1 MWVFWYQKDGNV
13 EVGVMISEMLAI
25 LRTEAISEI
34 QKSLKSILPNQ
45 VKPDISQKHMIY

>member
-1 MWVFWYQKDGNV
+1 MWVIWCQKDGIA
-13 EVGVMISEMLAI
+13 EVGVMISKMLTI
-25 LRTEAISEI
+25 PLTEAISEI